1 MRKTDFQFTGKKR
14 LSLAEIIA
22 EGGPM
27 EERKA
32 MEIARA
38 LCSRLMG
45 EGGLTETDL
54 SSFHPKTILLSSE
67 GTISFSG
74 EAVSESAKE
83 PYLPPEYV
91 KGSSSK
97 ETVVIYALGMLLLFL
112 VTGREKKS
120 GMDAMV
126 KNPTLKTVIN
136 RCTALD
142 SRRRYQ
148 SLTEVRSA
156 INRELVFP
164 RRRMKRLALAM
175 ILCLAAA
182 ASFYMFKNGRSA
194 GEVEGTTVGFQDGY
208 KNGYETAVSDAPGI
222 GIEDKAFSGSYG
234 NVSGNL
240 NSEGGAFAVMGDDS
254 VYFASGGRVYRM
266 DPYSRETS
274 LLAEHEA
281 LSSLSYWRGYLY
293 YLTEDSLMRMDVGSG
308 QEDVV
313 SDWLWGRFCIYSGT
327 LYLDD
332 EKSTGFL
339 YGIDT
344 ESLETRQLNAET
356 ALEYLNVTDGKLFY
370 ADPKKENHLFCCDHD
385 GGNTRRLLSRACRDI
400 ALCGDRIYCLT
411 PDDQHGGA
419 PELLVSMDLS
429 GGESE
434 VLTRQPINRF
444 AAEENGILYIQ
455 ASSGYLEWMTPDGK
469 TRYTICPF
477 PVADFNAA
485 GRWIFYRLPGDDAL
499 YRMRIDG
506 SDNERL
512 P

>member
-1 MRKTDFQFTGKKR
+1 MRKTDFQFTGRKR

-91 KGSSSK
+91 KGSTSK

-164 RRRMKRLALAM
+164 RRRMKWLALAM
-175 ILCLAAA
+175 IMCLAAA

-194 GEVEGTTVGFQDGY
+194 GEVEGTTVGFQEGY
-208 KNGYETAVSDAPGI
+208 KNGLEIQKNDNK
-222 GIEDKAFSGSYG
+222 E
-234 NVSGNL
+234 
-240 NSEGGAFAVMGDDS
+240 
-254 VYFASGGRVYRM
+254 
-266 DPYSRETS
+266 
-274 LLAEHEA
+274 EH
-281 LSSLSYWRGYLY
+281 
-293 YLTEDSLMRMDVGSG
+293 
-308 QEDVV
+308 
-313 SDWLWGRFCIYSGT
+313 
-327 LYLDD
+327 
-332 EKSTGFL
+332 
-339 YGIDT
+339 
-344 ESLETRQLNAET
+344 
-356 ALEYLNVTDGKLFY
+356 
-370 ADPKKENHLFCCDHD
+370 
-385 GGNTRRLLSRACRDI
+385 
-400 ALCGDRIYCLT
+400 
-411 PDDQHGGA
+411 
-419 PELLVSMDLS
+419 SM
-429 GGESE
+429 
-434 VLTRQPINRF
+434 
-444 AAEENGILYIQ
+444 
-455 ASSGYLEWMTPDGK
+455 K
-469 TRYTICPF
+469 
-477 PVADFNAA
+477 VA
-485 GRWIFYRLPGDDAL
+485 
-499 YRMRIDG
+499 
-506 SDNERL
+506 
-512 P
+512 